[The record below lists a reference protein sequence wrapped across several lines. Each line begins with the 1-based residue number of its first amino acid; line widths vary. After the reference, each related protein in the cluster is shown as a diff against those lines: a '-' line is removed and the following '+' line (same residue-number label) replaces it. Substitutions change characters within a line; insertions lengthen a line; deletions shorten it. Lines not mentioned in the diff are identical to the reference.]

1 MPKMKV
7 CTENS
12 SLKQLKRVCNTLNK
26 DFSLGQCI
34 KLCKIVCLW
43 KQKGTLLA
51 TFYHYI
57 HTHPYLS
64 AFQTCL
70 ETSLFRLGINFPSR
84 YPWSILVS
92 SFVIADCNFCST
104 CATHL
109 MDFTL
114 FKKKKKAATSATFL
128 KLGSANFITHPSVMT
143 LDLMKAVVIVP
154 LAPEVSRCEPSIRG
168 SFSIQNKD
176 DVDSVLFTWK
186 RFHIVKSLL

>member
-1 MPKMKV
+1 MTLIFSKGKPYLMPKMKV

-12 SLKQLKRVCNTLNK
+12 SLKQLKRVRNTLNK

-57 HTHPYLS
+57 RTHPYLS

-114 FKKKKKAATSATFL
+114 FKKKKKSRYICNFSKTWVCQFYYTPQCYD
-128 KLGSANFITHPSVMT
+128 LGSNESCSHCPTCTWSVQMWT
-143 LDLMKAVVIVP
+143 
-154 LAPEVSRCEPSIRG
+154 
-168 SFSIQNKD
+168 
-176 DVDSVLFTWK
+176 VDQGFFQYPK
-186 RFHIVKSLL
+186 